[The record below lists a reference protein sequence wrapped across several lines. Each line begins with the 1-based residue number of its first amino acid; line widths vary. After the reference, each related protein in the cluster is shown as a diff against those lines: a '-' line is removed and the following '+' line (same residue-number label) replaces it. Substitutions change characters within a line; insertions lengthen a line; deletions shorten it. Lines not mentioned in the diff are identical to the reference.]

1 MARKRIWNFRKEQPA
16 SHWSKCI
23 PEEFPQI
30 KKQKRI
36 IDDLLGNPDFKR
48 SILDLRKKCKIKVE
62 ELAELFNE
70 LTEAVRLNNSQNVN
84 FINKKLVQYCK
95 QIKNQE
101 IIKLLKRFK
110 LSPLWFNPVYQYL
123 TQNKLAPIEIKCD
136 IICTEDGYGRDR
148 ILIEVFAD
156 TILEDIKE
164 AWNSV
169 NEYQKRLPD
178 YYRKTIREPKNK
190 TIHTDI
196 LKWFALGKSSSEV
209 YKLLGEKY
217 PDYETEPESLRKIKE
232 RGKKRDIKKLS

>member
-1 MARKRIWNFRKEQPA
+1 MARKRIWNFRKEQPV

-48 SILDLRKKCKIKVE
+48 SILDLRKKRKIKVE

-95 QIKNQE
+95 QIKTQE

-136 IICTEDGYGRDR
+136 IICTKDGYGRNR
-148 ILIEVFAD
+148 MLIEVFAD